1 MIKEL
6 ICTYHLAAKP
16 SITHVVHFT
25 LYVLLYVVCIV
36 ILYLLYLQEEVKS
49 VNLRLFLHVSFNC
62 KPLPKIQFKSKESVK
77 LADIWWIFTKGLF
90 NCCRAICHQEY
101 SSHMHKSFP
110 TDLIPK
116 RIKLLLWHAG
126 STLITIINPVVAAW
140 TSCVRLHSESNSHSK
155 YNWPNQQNAAIIFAN
170 VGLPSIWLMI
180 FICLCSLQ
188 LAKNW
193 QTGNGTVVRSRT
205 NLRRPQEV
213 LYPQSIHYNQ
223 PRWPYD
229 DLNH

>member
-49 VNLRLFLHVSFNC
+49 VNLRLFLHVSFYC
-62 KPLPKIQFKSKESVK
+62 KRKPLPKIQFKCKESVK
-77 LADIWWIFTKGLF
+77 LADISWIFTKGLF
-90 NCCRAICHQEY
+90 NCCHAICHQEY
-101 SSHMHKSFP
+101 SSHMHKSFA

-126 STLITIINPVVAAW
+126 STVITIINPVVAAW
-140 TSCVRLHSESNSHSK
+140 TSCVRLHCILS
-155 YNWPNQQNAAIIFAN
+155 PTVFQNTTGQIN
-170 VGLPSIWLMI
+170 KTLPS
-180 FICLCSLQ
+180 FLQ
-188 LAKNW
+188 
-193 QTGNGTVVRSRT
+193 T
-205 NLRRPQEV
+205 
-213 LYPQSIHYNQ
+213 
-223 PRWPYD
+223 
-229 DLNH
+229 